1 VLRRLDEDHLA
12 AAVTDA
18 AVLARFQDNLAW
30 VPGSDCVW
38 WTGPVNRRGHGQFP
52 VADQHVVIAHRFAY
66 ALVYGAAALPG
77 LLTHHCHNPLCQRIG
92 DGHVIEATTATS
104 NRLTR
109 AEELARPHN
118 PLLTDS
124 CGPRGRAVAL
134 RNLARIDGTAV
145 RADHDRIDLLVGHQ
159 PPLF

>member
-1 VLRRLDEDHLA
+1 MLRRLDEDHLA

-18 AVLARFQDNLAW
+18 ALLARFQDNLAW
-30 VPGSDCVW
+30 VPGSECVW
-38 WTGPVNRRGHGQFP
+38 WTGPINHRGHGQFP
-52 VADQHVVIAHRFAY
+52 VAEKHVVIAHRFAY
-66 ALVYGAAALPG
+66 ALVHGVAALPG
-77 LLTHHCHNPLCQRIG
+77 LLAHRCHNPLCQRIG
-92 DGHVIEATTATS
+92 DGHVVEATAT
-104 NRLTR
+104 LTR
-109 AEELARPHN
+109 AEKLARPHI

-145 RADHDRIDLLVGHQ
+145 RADHDRLDLLVGHQ

>member
-1 VLRRLDEDHLA
+1 MLRRLDEDYLA
-12 AAVTDA
+12 AAVADA

-30 VPGSDCVW
+30 VPGSACVW
-38 WTGPVNRRGHGQFP
+38 WTGPVNGRGHGQFR
-52 VADQHVVIAHRFAY
+52 VAELHVVLAHRFGY
-66 ALVYGAAALPG
+66 ALVHGAGALPG
-77 LLTHHCHNPLCQRIG
+77 LLAHRCHNPLCQRIG
-92 DGHVIEATTATS
+92 DGHVVEATTVT
-104 NRLTR
+104 LTR
-109 AEELARPHN
+109 TEKLARRHN

-145 RADHDRIDLLVGHQ
+145 RADLDRIDLLVGHQ